1 MNINRYRP
9 DVDGLRAVAVLGV
22 VLFHAGL
29 TDRWGL
35 CWCRRLFVISG
46 YLITGNIFNSLQSNA
61 FSFLNFYGKR
71 LRRIQPALYVTLF
84 LSLLIGSIFMCRL
97 I

>member
-29 TDRWGL
+29 TWIGG
-35 CWCRRLFVISG
+35 G
-46 YLITGNIFNSLQSNA
+46 YVGVDV
-61 FSFLNFYGKR
+61 FL
-71 LRRIQPALYVTLF
+71 
-84 LSLLIGSIFMCRL
+84 
-97 I
+97 